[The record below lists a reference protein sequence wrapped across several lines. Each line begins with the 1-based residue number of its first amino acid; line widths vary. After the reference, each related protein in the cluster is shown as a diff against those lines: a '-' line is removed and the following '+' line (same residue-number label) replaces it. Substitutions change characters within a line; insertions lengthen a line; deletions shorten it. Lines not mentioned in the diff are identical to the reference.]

1 MDAYSIAH
9 LVQAHRDLDVVLQ
22 HLGKGDEGVK
32 SLLEENAM
40 LRQLVSRMAATLV
53 PIGRQVSEED
63 SDKIVAMLLR
73 KAKFPASQPSAVHQ
87 TTTLS

>member
-1 MDAYSIAH
+1 M
-9 LVQAHRDLDVVLQ
+9 QAHRDLDVVLQ
-22 HLGKGDEGVK
+22 HLCKSDEGVK

-73 KAKFPASQPSAVHQ
+73 KAKFPASQQLAVRQ
-87 TTTLS
+87 TTAAS